1 MDLETALTRRA
12 WRLALV
18 VPIVLVAGAGL
29 LRSAW
34 PLLVPRTPPSIV
46 APTPAPVPVAVTSDV
61 TFGTLSLNGHR
72 LHVPPPQTITLR
84 QGVNILTLS
93 APPFPTRSCAILGPV
108 PDAGS
113 GPSFKDAP
121 TCGVSTSSDDTGAS
135 SYTISLTL
143 SGDDLSPALRADARA
158 AIAQAL
164 AARPP
169 WTETVPTGEYIV
181 SGTDRLGIPT
191 ATPAPAPLT
200 ASLALV
206 LVTTPGTGPSTG
218 ACPSL
223 LCEGDT
229 MDPAQPIPY
238 PAWNVDVPV
247 ALDWRFTTGAG
258 RVVAMP
264 ILPATNS
271 ILIELAYTGG
281 HWQVVVGTPDAPGL
295 DPSLALD
302 PCTQATYLL
311 TEVIGFNAQ
320 GASIQFGGGNA
331 VPTNPMDGCD
341 IDATPQDGGV
351 TAHYIYRF
359 GVLLAADAAA
369 HRLTPH
375 LPIAPSAEVIAV
387 SR

>member
-1 MDLETALTRRA
+1 
-12 WRLALV
+12 
-18 VPIVLVAGAGL
+18 
-29 LRSAW
+29 
-34 PLLVPRTPPSIV
+34 
-46 APTPAPVPVAVTSDV
+46 
-61 TFGTLSLNGHR
+61 
-72 LHVPPPQTITLR
+72 
-84 QGVNILTLS
+84 
-93 APPFPTRSCAILGPV
+93 V

-181 SGTDRLGIPT
+181 SGIDHLGIPT
-191 ATPAPAPLT
+191 ATPAPLT

-206 LVTTPGTGPSTG
+206 FGAPPSTGSSVG

-229 MDPAQPIPY
+229 MDPAQPIQY
-238 PAWNVDVPV
+238 PAWNVNVPV
-247 ALDWRFTTGAG
+247 AQDWRFTTGAG
-258 RVVAMP
+258 RVVAAT
-264 ILPATNS
+264 ILPTT
-271 ILIELAYTGG
+271 IPTTFELAYTGG
-281 HWQVVVGTPDAPGL
+281 HWQVADGTPNSPGL

-302 PCTQATYLL
+302 TCAQTTYLL

-331 VPTNPMDGCD
+331 VPTNPMDGCA